1 MLVFHSPFPVFGR
14 KVFRVLRV
22 AQFVFTV
29 LLLGSSISSVC
40 AQTDEGTGLRLAEE
54 LRVLVTE
61 GTSVINDLQ
70 PMINSGKPA
79 KDKVS
84 PAALVE
90 QFKARYR
97 TATSRAFDVTT
108 SDVIGETRRAYLQA
122 YTNVVTRFQLNLT
135 VGGPDVF
142 VPAYFRAQSLK
153 EFNKLMQGKLWAYA
167 TNRDN
172 ELINSDWAVGNMM
185 KNSPIASEVT
195 RMMASGGLDPVVKR
209 TGNTVMGYYPMRLG
223 AACISCHARDGLMQK
238 EGEFGGALVAQ
249 IPVK

>member
-1 MLVFHSPFPVFGR
+1 MPVYHSPYPVFR
-14 KVFRVLRV
+14 STVFTV
-22 AQFVFTV
+22 AQFVFMAM
-29 LLLGSSISSVC
+29 LMGGSILPVC
-40 AQTDEGTGLRLAEE
+40 AQTDVGTGLRLAEE
-54 LRVLVTE
+54 LRVMVTE
-61 GTSVINDLQ
+61 GTGVINDLQ
-70 PMINSGKPA
+70 PMINSGKPS

-84 PAALVE
+84 PDALVE
-90 QFKARYR
+90 QFKVRYR
-97 TATSRAFDVTT
+97 TATGNAFDVKTNG
-108 SDVIGETRRAYLQA
+108 VIGETRRAYLQA

-185 KNSPIASEVT
+185 KSSPIAGEVT

-209 TGNTVMGYYPMRLG
+209 TGNTVMGYFPMRLG
-223 AACISCHARDGLMQK
+223 AACVSCHARDGLIQR